1 VSDSQ
6 TVYVVDD
13 DESVRQSLARLLR
26 AAGYQAESCA
36 SAAEFMARVR
46 CDGPACAVIDVR
58 MPDVSGFEL
67 FQQLQERCPG
77 LPVVFITGHGD
88 VAMADRAVK
97 AGATEFLVKPVDEAV
112 LLRAVDRAL
121 AGASRQRLTPG
132 GG

>member
-1 VSDSQ
+1 MSDSQ

-26 AAGYQAESCA
+26 AAGYQAESFA
-36 SAAEFMARVR
+36 SAAEFMACVR
-46 CDGPACAVIDVR
+46 CDGPSCAVIDVR

-121 AGASRQRLTPG
+121 AGASRERLTSG